1 MSGMY
6 DALDCD
12 GDSEEDRPQT
22 DDQRF
27 VGRDEWQK
35 YNNGILIWNI
45 VVGFVVAMLIGEVIS
60 LRQES
65 TKAKQNL
72 LWIK

>member
-6 DALDCD
+6 GAFDCD

-35 YNNGILIWNI
+35 YNNGVLIWNI
-45 VVGFVVAMLIGEVIS
+45 VVGLVLSMLISEVIS

>member
-6 DALDCD
+6 NAFDCD
-12 GDSEEDRPQT
+12 GDSEEDRPQN
-22 DDQRF
+22 DDRRF

-35 YNNGILIWNI
+35 YNNGILIWN
-45 VVGFVVAMLIGEVIS
+45 VLVGLVVAMLIGEVIS